1 MTKSELIERVS
12 IISGTPEYYAERV
25 LDCTIETII
34 KAVQSG
40 EAVVLPGFGK
50 FYLAP
55 YEERKCTNPKNGETI
70 VAPARDFLR
79 FKASEKTKG
88 AIKYRNKQETAKS

>member
-1 MTKSELIERVS
+1 MTKSDLIERVS

-55 YEERKCTNPKNGETI
+55 YEERKCTNPRSGETI
-70 VAPARDFLR
+70 VAPARDFFR

-88 AIKYRNKQETAKS
+88 AIKHQRKQETAES